1 MSSRPEKLLFVCSQ
15 NKWRSLTAEK
25 IYEGF
30 TKYQVQSAGTD
41 HGARVRVSAG
51 HIGWADW
58 IFVME
63 DKHSELITSKYRDL
77 LVDKRLVCLHIEDE
91 FEFMNEELVDILKS
105 ELSQFIEVPE

>member
-1 MSSRPEKLLFVCSQ
+1 MPETDKILFVCSH

-30 TKYQVQSAGTD
+30 SHYQVRSAGTD
-41 HGARVRVSAG
+41 RGARVRVTDG

-63 DKHSELITSKYRDL
+63 KKHLQILRSKYGD
-77 LVDKRLVCLHIEDE
+77 RLGNKKVVCLHISDQYH
-91 FEFMNEELVDILKS
+91 FMDSELVDILKGR
-105 ELSQFIEVPE
+105 LSQYIEVPE